1 MACGLALCIC
11 VFGSALLTLKHR
23 PSHPGLA
30 SWIAVAVSATV
41 GGILLGVSADKMLH
55 ESYGYGGWLLQG
67 LLLAAGIAAPLLST
81 YALMSGRALP
91 AFLEVLGPP
100 KGRTPFFMTN
110 MLGITLIVTTLVA
123 AEIALSLVFDARWRD
138 FPFAALTMA
147 VVPFWT
153 LAFLNGPKSGTR
165 PLSEAVFTG
174 LFALAAVYIILNE
187 GSDNWQA
194 MWTGAVYFL
203 LGSALWQART
213 VAVAEV
219 TSTSTPAVLR
229 EVGSDSRRA
238 DGIRRAI
245 GR

>member
-1 MACGLALCIC
+1 
-11 VFGSALLTLKHR
+11 
-23 PSHPGLA
+23 
-30 SWIAVAVSATV
+30 
-41 GGILLGVSADKMLH
+41 
-55 ESYGYGGWLLQG
+55 
-67 LLLAAGIAAPLLST
+67 
-81 YALMSGRALP
+81 
-91 AFLEVLGPP
+91 
-100 KGRTPFFMTN
+100 
-110 MLGITLIVTTLVA
+110 
-123 AEIALSLVFDARWRD
+123 
-138 FPFAALTMA
+138 MA

-219 TSTSTPAVLR
+219 TSTATPAVLR
-229 EVGSDSRRA
+229 EVGSQSRRA